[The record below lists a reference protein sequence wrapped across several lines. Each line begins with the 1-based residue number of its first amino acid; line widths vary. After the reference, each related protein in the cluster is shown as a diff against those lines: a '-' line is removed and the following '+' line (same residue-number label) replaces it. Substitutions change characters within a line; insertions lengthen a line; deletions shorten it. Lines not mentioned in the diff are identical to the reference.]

1 MTSKRYSAEVVSA
14 APKRAT
20 IYLPA
25 EVHRA
30 LRLKAAAADRSV
42 SDLVSEAVR
51 LSLAEDAD
59 DLAAFEKRSKERS
72 LKFENV
78 VKALRRRGK
87 L

>member
-1 MTSKRYSAEVVSA
+1 MGAV
-14 APKRAT
+14 PKRAT

-30 LRLKAAAADRSV
+30 LRLKAAASDRSV

-59 DLAAFEKRSKERS
+59 DLAAFKKRSRERS
-72 LKFENV
+72 LVFENV

>member
-1 MTSKRYSAEVVSA
+1 MSA

-30 LRLKAAAADRSV
+30 LKLKAAAADRSV

-51 LSLAEDAD
+51 LSLAEDAE
-59 DLAAFEKRSKERS
+59 DLAAFEKRSRERS
-72 LKFENV
+72 VKFENV
-78 VKALRRRGK
+78 VKGLRRRGK

>member
-1 MTSKRYSAEVVSA
+1 MSA

-30 LRLKAAAADRSV
+30 LRLKAAEADRSI
-42 SDLVSEAVR
+42 SDIVSEAIR

-59 DLAAFEKRSKERS
+59 DLSAFEKRSKERN

>member
-1 MTSKRYSAEVVSA
+1 MSA
-14 APKRAT
+14 ASKRAT

-25 EVHRA
+25 EMHRA
-30 LRLKAAAADRSV
+30 LRLKAAEADRSV

-51 LSLAEDAD
+51 LSLAEDAE
-59 DLAAFEKRSKERS
+59 DLEAFAKRSRERG
-72 LKFENV
+72 LRFENV

>member
-1 MTSKRYSAEVVSA
+1 MGSALR
-14 APKRAT
+14 RAT

-51 LSLAEDAD
+51 LSLAEDAE
-59 DLAAFEKRSKERS
+59 DLDAFEKRSKERS

-78 VKALRRRGK
+78 VRALRRRGK

>member
-1 MTSKRYSAEVVSA
+1 MGAT
-14 APKRAT
+14 PKRAT

-30 LRLKAAAADRSV
+30 LRLKAAAADRSI
-42 SDLVSEAVR
+42 SDLVGEAVR

-59 DLAAFEKRSKERS
+59 DLDAFEKRSKERT
-72 LKFENV
+72 LDFGNV
-78 VKALRRRGK
+78 VKTLRRRGK

>member
-1 MTSKRYSAEVVSA
+1 MST

-25 EVHRA
+25 QVHRA
-30 LRLKAAAADRSV
+30 LKLKAAAADRSV

-59 DLAAFEKRSKERS
+59 DLEAFERRSKERS